1 MKHGKNP
8 VIGGSQMTAFVYYR
22 VINKHEAN
30 PNMNGQLLNSRM
42 ILIWYYSFEVQVNLF
57 QKHSFLNQLTHNM
70 TTDCTLNYH
79 FST

>member
-42 ILIWYYSFEVQVNLF
+42 KLIWYVEVQYMPGL
-57 QKHSFLNQLTHNM
+57 
-70 TTDCTLNYH
+70 
-79 FST
+79 

>member
-30 PNMNGQLLNSRM
+30 PNLNGQLLNRM
-42 ILIWYYSFEVQVNLF
+42 LIYIVL
-57 QKHSFLNQLTHNM
+57 
-70 TTDCTLNYH
+70 
-79 FST
+79 